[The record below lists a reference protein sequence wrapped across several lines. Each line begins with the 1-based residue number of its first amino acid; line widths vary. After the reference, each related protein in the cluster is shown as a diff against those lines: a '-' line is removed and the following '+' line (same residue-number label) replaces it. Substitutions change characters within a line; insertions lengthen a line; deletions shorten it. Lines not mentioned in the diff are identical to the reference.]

1 MFRRRFRYFPSNI
14 HGIER
19 FWMGSL
25 FAADSPPPVSGSG
38 VLPLRDGLGRVTV
51 LPQLK
56 VDRLCS
62 VVDGTAEFDPFKTLG
77 RPIGALGTGGWY
89 EGAVGQAARFSMREL
104 KSRSETC
111 GSCASG

>member
-25 FAADSPPPVSGSG
+25 FGADSQPPGSGSG
-38 VLPLRDGLGRVTV
+38 VLL
-51 LPQLK
+51 QLK

-62 VVDGTAEFDPFKTLG
+62 VVDGTAEFDPFQTFN
-77 RPIGALGTGGWY
+77 PA
-89 EGAVGQAARFSMREL
+89 FS
-104 KSRSETC
+104 
-111 GSCASG
+111 G